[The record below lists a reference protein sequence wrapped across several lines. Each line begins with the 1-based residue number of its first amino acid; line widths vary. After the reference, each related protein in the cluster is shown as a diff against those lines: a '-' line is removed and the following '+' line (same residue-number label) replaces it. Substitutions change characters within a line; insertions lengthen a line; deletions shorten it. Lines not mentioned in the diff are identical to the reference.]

1 MESMIHIMY
10 VCVLCA
16 YCGSSQ
22 CCILHDLQ
30 FVNAGRGYDLMEE
43 AYSRGDLMTAL

>member
-1 MESMIHIMY
+1 MLVYVKYECFVMQMFY

-22 CCILHDLQ
+22 CCI
-30 FVNAGRGYDLMEE
+30 FIYSTCNFAIPGTFIEE
-43 AYSRGDLMTAL
+43 